1 MNTPAAMPRQIKKA
15 LDVPVAITMPEDT
28 KPAGLSDSTLPRGK
42 TSVAIVY
49 QPNSHAHVVIDGKE
63 LSCPIDEVDIELN
76 ADGSG
81 RVILGILADK
91 ITVKQASR
99 KPRRRR

>member
-1 MNTPAAMPRQIKKA
+1 MNSPSAMPRQIKKA
-15 LDVPVAITMPEDT
+15 SATPVTNIKPEET
-28 KPAGLSDSTLPRGK
+28 EPANTSEPASNRTK

-49 QPNSHAHVVIDGKE
+49 QTDSHAHVVIDGKE
-63 LSCPIDEVDIELN
+63 LACPIDEVDIELN

-91 ITVKQASR
+91 ITVKQASG

>member
-15 LDVPVAITMPEDT
+15 SDVPVAITKPEDSE
-28 KPAGLSDSTLPRGK
+28 PVGTLDRTSPRTK

-49 QPNSHAHVVIDGKE
+49 QTDSHAHVVIDGKE